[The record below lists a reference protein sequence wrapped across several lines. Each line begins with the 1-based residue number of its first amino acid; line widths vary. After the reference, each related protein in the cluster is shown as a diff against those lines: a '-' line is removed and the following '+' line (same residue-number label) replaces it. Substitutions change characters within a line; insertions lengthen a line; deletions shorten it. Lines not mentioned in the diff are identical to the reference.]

1 MPSMAQTKQPLASH
15 HFPTTWLR
23 ISCETLPKREDTY
36 SLTTVCLSI
45 MDGMVNTLGPLR
57 VNFTLLLDIGYVVA
71 DYAVLDIPLD
81 TYSVLS

>member
-1 MPSMAQTKQPLASH
+1 
-15 HFPTTWLR
+15 
-23 ISCETLPKREDTY
+23 
-36 SLTTVCLSI
+36 